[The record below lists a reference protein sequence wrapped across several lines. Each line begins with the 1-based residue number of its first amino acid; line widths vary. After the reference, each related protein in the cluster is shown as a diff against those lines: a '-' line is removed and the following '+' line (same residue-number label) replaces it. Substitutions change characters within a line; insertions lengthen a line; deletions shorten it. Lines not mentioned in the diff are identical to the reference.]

1 MEESSYKHNYEYLS
15 IEEAKAI
22 INGTFVQGTTNIGGE
37 LATKAD
43 IDKLLTAANK
53 KLTSIVP
60 STGVSNEFVC
70 FFECVDNRVDPTSVT
85 ILDITMKVGESRQLS
100 YNVTPANSTIDSI
113 LYEIVS
119 GSDLAHIE
127 NSTIY
132 ADKEGS
138 VVYKVV
144 INNSVTATANVTI
157 SDTYTYKDVYDI
169 NSDLKPS
176 SKYDNCGYVFDHNE
190 IGSSK
195 AKYFYINAHRDKIG
209 SKGNVVSSE
218 KINYTFIKDGDIN
231 NFAVNVS
238 EKNNDGKVF
247 DEYQIYPKL
256 ENSSNS
262 NYELSISIK
271 KEDSDLVFLFNAIHI
286 CKDYVKSTNSINDVK
301 YDGFISNM
309 DHPYHILSMSSR
321 VITNLKHSTSGTPY
335 PQLVYT
341 GGTNNSSLRSRT
353 SYITTSGSRSIEGFK
368 NYLQDNTVAKCYFTL
383 YLCKYNPSG
392 DIYSYKDET
401 GEGREEKTSRHVL
414 NFNFWD
420 NPIVGGNEVHEKIF
434 SITKDFT
441 AIELSGIEYD
451 GYNPDVI
458 PLERYTKMYDLLFY
472 PCASTMVYKIY

>member
-43 IDKLLTAANK
+43 IDKLLTAADK

-60 STGVSNEFVC
+60 SNVVSNEFVC

-85 ILDITMKVGESRQLS
+85 ISDITMNVGESRQLS
-100 YNVTPANSTIDSI
+100 YNVMPANSTIDSV

-138 VVYKVV
+138 VVYKVL
-144 INNSVTATANVTI
+144 INNSITATANITI

-169 NSDLKPS
+169 NSDLKIRPES
-176 SKYDNCGYVFDHNE
+176 DYCGYVFEHNE
-190 IGSSK
+190 IGSAKS
-195 AKYFYINAHRDKIG
+195 KYFYINAHRDKIG
-209 SKGNVVSSE
+209 SKGNIVSSE
-218 KINYTFIKDGDIN
+218 KINYTFIKDGDVDNFVVNIN
-231 NFAVNVS
+231 KQSNSN
-238 EKNNDGKVF
+238 EGF
-247 DEYQIYPKL
+247 DEYQIYPKS
-256 ENSSNS
+256 ENSSNT

-286 CKDYVKSTNSINDVK
+286 CKDYTKIEYRNDKDRKDFFSSINHYYHVCGMGNKIFTNAIRTNSI
-301 YDGFISNM
+301 
-309 DHPYHILSMSSR
+309 
-321 VITNLKHSTSGTPY
+321 
-335 PQLVYT
+335 VYT
-341 GGTNNSSLRSRT
+341 TYLFYNDFNP
-353 SYITTSGSRSIEGFK
+353 SGANMRQTELSIH
-368 NYLQDNTVAKCYFTL
+368 DNTYNIHSFGDILQSNNIARGYFTL
-383 YLCKYNPSG
+383 YLCKYNQG
-392 DIYSYKDET
+392 GNIYNYKDET
-401 GEGREEKTSRHVL
+401 GEGREERTSRHVL
-414 NFNFWD
+414 NFNFQKK
-420 NPIVGGNEVHEKIF
+420 NEKIF

-441 AIELSGIEYD
+441 AVELNGIEYD
-451 GYNPDVI
+451 GYNPNVI

-472 PCASTMVYKIY
+472 SCASTMVYKIY

>member
-43 IDKLLTAANK
+43 IDKLLTAADK

-85 ILDITMKVGESRQLS
+85 ISDITMNVGESRQLS
-100 YNVTPANSTIDSI
+100 YNVMPANSTIDSV

-138 VVYKVV
+138 VVYKVL
-144 INNSVTATANVTI
+144 INNSITATANITI

-169 NSDLKPS
+169 NSDLKIRPES
-176 SKYDNCGYVFDHNE
+176 DYCGYVFEHNE
-190 IGSSK
+190 IGSAKS
-195 AKYFYINAHRDKIG
+195 KYFYINAHRDKIG
-209 SKGNVVSSE
+209 SKGNIVSSE
-218 KINYTFIKDGDIN
+218 KINYTFIKDGDVDNFVVNIN
-231 NFAVNVS
+231 KQSNSN
-238 EKNNDGKVF
+238 EGF
-247 DEYQIYPKL
+247 DEYQIYPKS
-256 ENSSNS
+256 ENSSNT

-286 CKDYVKSTNSINDVK
+286 CKDYTKIEYRNDKDRKDFFSSINHYYHVCGMGNKIFTNAIRTNSI
-301 YDGFISNM
+301 
-309 DHPYHILSMSSR
+309 
-321 VITNLKHSTSGTPY
+321 
-335 PQLVYT
+335 VYT
-341 GGTNNSSLRSRT
+341 TYLFYNDFNP
-353 SYITTSGSRSIEGFK
+353 SGANMRQTELSIH
-368 NYLQDNTVAKCYFTL
+368 DNTYNIHSFGDILQSNNIARGYFTL
-383 YLCKYNPSG
+383 YLCKYNQG
-392 DIYSYKDET
+392 GNIYNYKDET
-401 GEGREEKTSRHVL
+401 GEGREERTSRHVL
-414 NFNFWD
+414 NFNFQKK
-420 NPIVGGNEVHEKIF
+420 NEKIF

-441 AIELSGIEYD
+441 AVELNGIEYD
-451 GYNPDVI
+451 GYNPNVI

-472 PCASTMVYKIY
+472 SCASTMVYKIY

>member
-43 IDKLLTAANK
+43 IDKLLTAADK

-85 ILDITMKVGESRQLS
+85 ISDITMNVGESRQLS
-100 YNVTPANSTIDSI
+100 YNVTPANSTIDSVS
-113 LYEIVS
+113 YEIVS

-144 INNSVTATANVTI
+144 INNSVTATANITI

-169 NSDLKPS
+169 NSDLKIRPES
-176 SKYDNCGYVFDHNE
+176 DYCGYVFEHNE
-190 IGSSK
+190 IGSAKS
-195 AKYFYINAHRDKIG
+195 KYFYINAHRDKIG
-209 SKGNVVSSE
+209 SKGNIVSSE
-218 KINYTFIKDGDIN
+218 KINYTFIKDGDVDNFVVNIN
-231 NFAVNVS
+231 KQSNSN
-238 EKNNDGKVF
+238 EGF
-247 DEYQIYPKL
+247 DEYQIYPKSQ
-256 ENSSNS
+256 NSSNT

-286 CKDYVKSTNSINDVK
+286 CKDYTKIEYRNDRDHRFFFSSIDHYYHVCKMNNKIFTNAIRTNSISYTTYFFYNDFNPSVANMRQTELSIK
-301 YDGFISNM
+301 DSTYNIGSLGDILQSNN
-309 DHPYHILSMSSR
+309 IAR
-321 VITNLKHSTSGTPY
+321 G
-335 PQLVYT
+335 
-341 GGTNNSSLRSRT
+341 
-353 SYITTSGSRSIEGFK
+353 
-368 NYLQDNTVAKCYFTL
+368 YFTL
-383 YLCKYNPSG
+383 YLCKYNQG
-392 DIYSYKDET
+392 GNIYNYKDET
-401 GEGREEKTSRHVL
+401 GEGKEERTSRHVL
-414 NFNFWD
+414 NFIFQKN
-420 NPIVGGNEVHEKIF
+420 NEKIF

-441 AIELSGIEYD
+441 AVELNGIEYE
-451 GYNPDVI
+451 GYNPNVI

-472 PCASTMVYKIY
+472 SCASTMVYKTY

>member
-43 IDKLLTAANK
+43 IDKLLTAADK

-85 ILDITMKVGESRQLS
+85 ISDITINVGESRQLS

-113 LYEIVS
+113 SYEIIS

-144 INNSVTATANVTI
+144 INNSVTATANITI

-169 NSDLKPS
+169 NSDLKIRPES
-176 SKYDNCGYVFDHNE
+176 DYCGYVFENNE
-190 IGSSK
+190 IGSAKS
-195 AKYFYINAHRDKIG
+195 KYFYINAHRDKIG
-209 SKGNVVSSE
+209 SKGNIVSSE
-218 KINYTFIKDGDIN
+218 KINYTFIKDGDVDNFVVNIN
-231 NFAVNVS
+231 KQSNSN
-238 EKNNDGKVF
+238 EGF
-247 DEYQIYPKL
+247 DEYQIYPKS
-256 ENSSNS
+256 ENSSNT

-286 CKDYVKSTNSINDVK
+286 CKDYTKIDYSNDKNHRFFFSSIDHYYHVCKMDNKIFTNAIRDNST
-301 YDGFISNM
+301 
-309 DHPYHILSMSSR
+309 
-321 VITNLKHSTSGTPY
+321 
-335 PQLVYT
+335 VYT
-341 GGTNNSSLRSRT
+341 TYLFYNDFNASEANMRQTELSIRDSTYNIDSLGGILQSNNIAR
-353 SYITTSGSRSIEGFK
+353 G
-368 NYLQDNTVAKCYFTL
+368 YFTL
-383 YLCKYNPSG
+383 YLCKYNQHG
-392 DIYSYKDET
+392 NIYSYKDET
-401 GEGREEKTSRHVL
+401 GEGKEERTSRHVL
-414 NFNFWD
+414 NFNLQK
-420 NPIVGGNEVHEKIF
+420 NNEKIF

-441 AIELSGIEYD
+441 AVELNGIEYE
-451 GYNPDVI
+451 GSNPNVI

-472 PCASTMVYKIY
+472 SCASTMVCKTY

>member
-43 IDKLLTAANK
+43 IDKLLTDANK

-85 ILDITMKVGESRQLS
+85 ISDITMNVGESRQLS

-113 LYEIVS
+113 SYEIVS

-144 INNSVTATANVTI
+144 INNSVTATANITI

-169 NSDLKPS
+169 NSDLKKHPKS
-176 SKYDNCGYVFDHNE
+176 DYCGYVFEHNE
-190 IGSSK
+190 IGSAKS
-195 AKYFYINAHRDKIG
+195 KYFYINAHRDKIG
-209 SKGNVVSSE
+209 SKGNIVSSE
-218 KINYTFIKDGDIN
+218 KINYTFIKDGDVDNFVVNIN
-231 NFAVNVS
+231 KQSNSN
-238 EKNNDGKVF
+238 EGF

-256 ENSSNS
+256 ENSSNT

-286 CKDYVKSTNSINDVK
+286 CKDYTKIDYRNNDNHNSFFSSINHYYHVCEMNSKILTNAIRKNSI
-301 YDGFISNM
+301 
-309 DHPYHILSMSSR
+309 
-321 VITNLKHSTSGTPY
+321 
-335 PQLVYT
+335 VYT
-341 GGTNNSSLRSRT
+341 TYLFYNDFNPSGANMRQTELSIYDNTYNISSLGD
-353 SYITTSGSRSIEGFK
+353 I
-368 NYLQDNTVAKCYFTL
+368 LQSNNIARGYFTL
-383 YLCKYNPSG
+383 YLCKYNQG
-392 DIYSYKDET
+392 GNIYAYKDET
-401 GEGREEKTSRHVL
+401 GEGREERTSRHVL
-414 NFNFWD
+414 NFSFAKN
-420 NPIVGGNEVHEKIF
+420 NEKIF

-441 AIELSGIEYD
+441 AVELNGIEYE
-451 GYNPDVI
+451 GVNPNVI

-472 PCASTMVYKIY
+472 SCASTMVYKTY

>member
-22 INGTFVQGTTNIGGE
+22 VNGTFVQGTTNIGGE

-43 IDKLLTAANK
+43 IDKLLTAADK

-85 ILDITMKVGESRQLS
+85 ISDITMNIGESRQLS
-100 YNVTPANSTIDSI
+100 YNVTPPNSTIDSVS
-113 LYEIVS
+113 YEIVS

-144 INNSVTATANVTI
+144 INNSVTATANITI

-176 SKYDNCGYVFDHNE
+176 SKYDNCGYVFDYNE

-195 AKYFYINAHRDKIG
+195 AKYFYVNAHRDKIG
-209 SKGNVVSSE
+209 SKGNIVSSE
-218 KINYTFIKDGDIN
+218 KINYTFTKGGDID
-231 NFAVNVS
+231 NFIVNV
-238 EKNNDGKVF
+238 NNQNNKGF

-286 CKDYVKSTNSINDVK
+286 CKRYVKSTNSINDVK
-301 YDGFISNM
+301 YDGFISHM

-321 VITNLKHSTSGTPY
+321 VLTNLKHYTFGTPY
-335 PQLVYT
+335 PALVYE
-341 GGTNNSSLRSRT
+341 GGTNDLTLKNYT
-353 SYITTSGSRSIEGFK
+353 KYITTSGSYSIKGLK
-368 NYLQDNTVAKCYFTL
+368 NYLQDNAVAKCYFTL

-392 DIYSYKDET
+392 NIYEYKDNT
-401 GEGREEKTSRHVL
+401 GEGIEEKTSRHVL
-414 NFNFWD
+414 NFYFWD
-420 NPIVGGNEVHEKIF
+420 NPSVGENEVHEKIF
-434 SITKDFT
+434 SITKYFT
-441 AIELSGIEYD
+441 AVELQGIEYEGHD
-451 GYNPDVI
+451 PNVI

-472 PCASTMVYKIY
+472 PCASTMIYKIY

>member
-43 IDKLLTAANK
+43 IDKLLTAADK

-70 FFECVDNRVDPTSVT
+70 FFECVDNRVDPTGVT
-85 ILDITMKVGESRQLS
+85 ISDITMNVGESKQLS
-100 YNVTPANSTIDSI
+100 YNVTPTNSTIDSV

-138 VVYKVV
+138 VIYKVT
-144 INNSVTATANVTI
+144 INNSVTATANIII

-169 NSDLKPS
+169 NSDLKPRS
-176 SKYDNCGYVFDHNE
+176 EANYCGYVFNHNE
-190 IGSSK
+190 IDSNN
-195 AKYFYINAHRDKIG
+195 AKYFYVNAHRDKIG
-209 SKGNVVSSE
+209 SKGNIVSSE
-218 KINYTFIKDGDIN
+218 KINYTFTKDGDID
-231 NFAVNVS
+231 NFIVNVN
-238 EKNNDGKVF
+238 KQNNNGV

-286 CKDYVKSTNSINDVK
+286 CKDYTKVSTLTYNFFSSIDHK
-301 YDGFISNM
+301 YHVCGM
-309 DHPYHILSMSSR
+309 GYKIL
-321 VITNLKHSTSGTPY
+321 TNLGTSN
-335 PQLVYT
+335 T
-341 GGTNNSSLRSRT
+341 GEKAWLYYKGFNYSGDQEEHTKFGIIDSMYNIDSLNPFLQSNN
-353 SYITTSGSRSIEGFK
+353 
-368 NYLQDNTVAKCYFTL
+368 VAKGYFTL
-383 YLCKYNPSG
+383 YLCKYNQG
-392 DIYSYKDET
+392 GNIYGYKDET
-401 GEGREEKTSRHVL
+401 GEGKEERTSSHTL
-414 NFNFWD
+414 NFNFWKND
-420 NPIVGGNEVHEKIF
+420 VAPEGTIHEKIF

-441 AIELSGIEYD
+441 AVELNGVEYN
-451 GYNPDVI
+451 GVNPNII

-472 PCASTMVYKIY
+472 SCASTMVYKTY

>member
-22 INGTFVQGTTNIGGE
+22 INGTFVQGTTNIGGK

-43 IDKLLTAANK
+43 IDKLLTAADK

-85 ILDITMKVGESRQLS
+85 ISDITMNVGESRQLS
-100 YNVTPANSTIDSI
+100 YNVTPPNSTIDSVS
-113 LYEIVS
+113 YEIVS

-144 INNSVTATANVTI
+144 INNSVTATANITI

-176 SKYDNCGYVFDHNE
+176 SKYDNCGYVFDYNE

-195 AKYFYINAHRDKIG
+195 AKYFYVNAHRDKIG
-209 SKGNVVSSE
+209 SKGNIVSSE
-218 KINYTFIKDGDIN
+218 KINYTFTKGGDID
-231 NFAVNVS
+231 NFIVNV
-238 EKNNDGKVF
+238 NNQNNKGF

-301 YDGFISNM
+301 YDGFISHM
-309 DHPYHILSMSSR
+309 DHPYHILRMSSR
-321 VITNLKHSTSGTPY
+321 VLTNLEHYTLDNSCPA
-335 PQLVYT
+335 LVYT
-341 GGTNNSSLRSRT
+341 GGTSNSFLGSYT
-353 SYITTSGSRSIEGFK
+353 EYITTSGSHSIKGFK

-383 YLCKYNPSG
+383 YLCKYNPYG
-392 DIYSYKDET
+392 NIYGYKDDT
-401 GEGREEKTSRHVL
+401 GEGIEEKTSSHVL
-414 NFNFWD
+414 NLNFWD
-420 NPIVGGNEVHEKIF
+420 PPIIGENEVHEKIF

-441 AIELSGIEYD
+441 AVELQGIEYEGFD
-451 GYNPDVI
+451 PNVI

>member
-22 INGTFVQGTTNIGGE
+22 INGTFIQGTTNIGGE

-43 IDKLLTAANK
+43 IDKLLTDANK

-85 ILDITMKVGESRQLS
+85 ISDITMNVGESRQLS
-100 YNVTPANSTIDSI
+100 YNVTPSNSTIDSI
-113 LYEIVS
+113 SYEIVS

-138 VVYKVV
+138 AVYKVV
-144 INNSVTATANVTI
+144 INNSVTATANITI

-169 NSDLKPS
+169 NSDLKMYPES
-176 SKYDNCGYVFDHNE
+176 DYCGYVFEHNE

-195 AKYFYINAHRDKIG
+195 SKYFYINAHRDKIG
-209 SKGNVVSSE
+209 SKGNIVSSE
-218 KINYTFIKDGDIN
+218 KINYTFIKDGDVDNFVVNIN
-231 NFAVNVS
+231 KQSNSN
-238 EKNNDGKVF
+238 EGF

-256 ENSSNS
+256 ENSSNT

-286 CKDYVKSTNSINDVK
+286 CKDYTKIDYRNNDDHKSFFSSIDHYYHVCGMGRKILTNAIREHSISWTTYLFYND
-301 YDGFISNM
+301 FN
-309 DHPYHILSMSSR
+309 P
-321 VITNLKHSTSGTPY
+321 
-335 PQLVYT
+335 
-341 GGTNNSSLRSRT
+341 
-353 SYITTSGSRSIEGFK
+353 SGSNSRKTELSI
-368 NYLQDNTVAKCYFTL
+368 YDNTYNIASLGDILQSNNIARGYFTL
-383 YLCKYNPSG
+383 YLCKYNQSG
-392 DIYSYKDET
+392 NIYAYKDET
-401 GEGREEKTSRHVL
+401 GEGREERTSSHVL
-414 NFNFWD
+414 NFSLQKN
-420 NPIVGGNEVHEKIF
+420 NEKIF

-441 AIELSGIEYD
+441 AVELSGIEYE
-451 GYNPDVI
+451 GPNPNVI

-472 PCASTMVYKIY
+472 SCASTMVYKTY